1 MTIDN
6 ETTQPAA
13 AALPAATSAAS
24 GGSRLA
30 GAALAV
36 AAIALAVAGWQWND
50 GRQRIAEL
58 EQEMA
63 RRVAEADAGGKEER
77 GARQALREQ
86 IESVHGKLGA
96 VEAQV
101 GEFAARADALQA
113 LYQDIA
119 RSREEAAV
127 IEVEQAVTLAA
138 QQLQLAGNV
147 PSAILALQLAEA
159 RVSRIERP
167 QAAALKKPLRA
178 DLERLAALP
187 VPDMAA
193 LNARL
198 EKLLL
203 AVDKLPPGAH
213 GRPRTKPE
221 PAPDAAPQGWWQ
233 RTGGEIW
240 RELRGLVRIQ
250 RFDREEPA
258 LLAPGQEF
266 IFRENLKLRL
276 LNARLALLQR
286 DQATWRGE
294 LTVAGDWLGRH
305 FDAEDKAVQAA
316 RTELRELAGV
326 AIAADLPDLR
336 ETRAALAQLRNGK
349 GAK

>member
-1 MTIDN
+1 MTTDN
-6 ETTQPAA
+6 ETPQPAA
-13 AALPAATSAAS
+13 AALPATNATS
-24 GGSRLA
+24 GGARLA
-30 GAALAV
+30 SAALAV

-50 GRQRIAEL
+50 SRQRIAVL

-63 RRVAEADAGGKEER
+63 RRVAEADAGSKEER

-96 VEAQV
+96 AEARI

-159 RVSRIERP
+159 RLSRIERP

-187 VPDMAA
+187 VPDMAD

-198 EKLLL
+198 ERLLL

>member
-1 MTIDN
+1 MTTDN
-6 ETTQPAA
+6 ETTPPSAV
-13 AALPAATSAAS
+13 ATPAAS

-36 AAIALAVAGWQWND
+36 AALALAVAGWQWND
-50 GRQRIAEL
+50 SRQRVAEL

-63 RRVAEADAGGKEER
+63 RRAAEADAGSQEER

-86 IESVHGKLGA
+86 LESVHGKLGA
-96 VEAQV
+96 VEARV
-101 GEFAARADALQA
+101 GEFAAHADALQA

-138 QQLQLAGNV
+138 QQLQLAANV

-159 RVSRIERP
+159 RLARIERP
-167 QAAALKKPLRA
+167 QAAAFKKALQA

-187 VPDMAA
+187 VPDMAG

-213 GRPRTKPE
+213 GRPHASQE
-221 PAPDAAPQGWWQ
+221 PAAGTVPQNWWQ

-240 RELRGLVRIQ
+240 RELKGLVRIQ

-305 FDAEDKAVQAA
+305 FDGEDKAVQAA
-316 RTELRELAGV
+316 RAELRELAGV
-326 AIAADLPDLR
+326 IIAAELPDLR
-336 ETRAALAQLRNGK
+336 ETRAALARLRNGK
-349 GAK
+349 VAK

>member
-6 ETTQPAA
+6 ETTPLSAA
-13 AALPAATSAAS
+13 ANPAAT

-36 AAIALAVAGWQWND
+36 AAIALAVAGWQWNE
-50 GRQRIAEL
+50 GRRHIAGL

-63 RRVAEADAGGKEER
+63 RRMAEADAGSKEER

-86 IESVHGKLGA
+86 LESVHGKLGA
-96 VEAQV
+96 IEARV
-101 GEFAARADALQA
+101 GEFDARADALQT

-138 QQLQLAGNV
+138 QQLQLAANV

-159 RVSRIERP
+159 RLARIERP
-167 QAAALKKPLRA
+167 QAATLKKSLQA

-187 VPDMAA
+187 VPDMAG

-213 GRPRTKPE
+213 GRPRAGPE
-221 PAPDAAPQGWWQ
+221 PAAETAPQNWWQ

-240 RELRGLVRIQ
+240 RELKGLVRIQ

-305 FDAEDKAVQAA
+305 FDGDDKAVKAA
-316 RTELRELAGV
+316 RAELRELAAV
-326 AIAADLPDLR
+326 TIAADLPDLR

-349 GAK
+349 AAK